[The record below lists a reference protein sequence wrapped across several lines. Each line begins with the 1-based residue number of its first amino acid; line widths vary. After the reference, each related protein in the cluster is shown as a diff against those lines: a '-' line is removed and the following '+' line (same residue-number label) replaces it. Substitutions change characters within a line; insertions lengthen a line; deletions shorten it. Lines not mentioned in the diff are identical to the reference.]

1 MEATNTEEIQP
12 QTVSVTSC
20 PEGQLG
26 QATAQTTE
34 EKPDVE
40 MQAQES
46 STNAQPAANQEE
58 QKGENSTENVP
69 EPANQV
75 VVSSDLKQLNDMY
88 QAQNMIK
95 GIAPS
100 VLTDEDI
107 AAQAAKAQEKK
118 PRNIYIPPNLF
129 AEFTEVDLE
138 NEDFFKYIAYQVLI
152 QFMDRVT
159 DLDWIVHFPENIPST
174 GRSYIHDC
182 ATFFGLHSHSQGSK
196 KRWKSAL
203 WSIPDISLRT
213 KLSLKRKRKRRNWQS

>member
-1 MEATNTEEIQP
+1 
-12 QTVSVTSC
+12 
-20 PEGQLG
+20 
-26 QATAQTTE
+26 
-34 EKPDVE
+34 
-40 MQAQES
+40 
-46 STNAQPAANQEE
+46 
-58 QKGENSTENVP
+58 
-69 EPANQV
+69 
-75 VVSSDLKQLNDMY
+75 
-88 QAQNMIK
+88 MIK

-129 AEFTEVDLE
+129 AEFAEVDLE

-196 KRWKSAL
+196 KRCAL
-203 WSIPDISLRT
+203 VYPRHLFKDKIESEKKKKEKELAKLREKNAGAKIGFCAENPKT
-213 KLSLKRKRKRRNWQS
+213 IRDKMIVMLYEETR